1 MLSGAD
7 LSFAAGK
14 VRKNQLVTGGFRDDF
29 TDKRRLPV
37 SILSFKIAASGS
49 VSRVTGKIF
58 KICE

>member
-7 LSFAAGK
+7 LSLAAGK

-29 TDKRRLPV
+29 TYQRRLPV
-37 SILSFKIAASGS
+37 SILSINIAALGS
-49 VSRVTGKIF
+49 VNRVTGSIF